1 MHYLTF
7 VGTILL
13 LTTYNFNRIQAQ
25 QSFPSK
31 VDSTLYDTLQWRNIG
46 PFRGGRSCA
55 VTGVEGKRNL
65 FYFGAAGG
73 GVWKTK
79 DGGRSWSNISDG
91 FFGGS
96 IGAIEVSKSDNN
108 VIYVGG
114 GERTVRGNVS
124 MGYGI
129 WKSEDAGKTWVSKG
143 LKKSR
148 HIARVR
154 VHPTN
159 HDIVYAASMG
169 NLFKPNAE
177 RGIFKSTDGG
187 DSWQKVLFVNNEV
200 GAVDLVIDPTNPRI
214 LYATTWRISRTP
226 YSLSSGGQGCGIW
239 KSTDGGETWN
249 DITKSKGLPTD
260 TLGIIGITVSPAN
273 PDRVWAIIE
282 SKTGGL
288 FRSDNA
294 GETWKKVNDSRKLR
308 QRAWYYSVIQAD
320 PKDENV
326 VYVLNVRYHRSEDG
340 GKTFKQFSAGHVDH
354 HDLWI
359 DPQDPERMIIGDDGG
374 AQVTYDR
381 GATWSTYHNQPTAQ
395 FYRVTTDN
403 HFPYRIYAAQQDN
416 STIRIPHRTK
426 GWGITEKDWESTAG
440 CECGHIAVDPLDPEI
455 VYGGCYDGYLQRKN
469 HRNDQ
474 SRAINVWPDNP
485 MGHGAKAMKYRFQWN
500 FPLFFS
506 PHDPKK
512 LYTASNH
519 LHVTY
524 NEGQSWTTI
533 SPDLTTND
541 SSKQVSSGGPI
552 TQDNTSVEYYCT
564 IFAACES
571 PRVKDL
577 LWTGS
582 DDGLIHISQDGGKNW
597 DNVTP
602 KKMPKW
608 MQINSI
614 EADPFNDGGLYVAGT
629 RYKMGDFK
637 PYLYY
642 TKNYGADWIEITKGI
657 SKEHFTRV
665 IRADPNQE
673 GLLYTGTES
682 GVYISYNNG
691 QNWHSLQ
698 LNLPIVPITDMTI
711 KNNDLIV
718 ATQGRSIWILD
729 DINILQQAKN
739 ELKEKNFHLYK
750 PSTIYRMEGGQNWNA
765 KGQGVNH
772 TNGVALHYYLNLEP
786 DSVSTELY
794 IVNEQGDTCRR
805 FSKDAK
811 DKQDQIKLT
820 KGAGIW
826 TWNMNYKPAK
836 TFPGMI
842 NFWASMAGPRA
853 LPGNYKAILV
863 VDSVAQAV
871 PFKIVNDPNSKATLE
886 DLQEQFDFV
895 ESIRDKLTETHQT
908 ILDIRAIRQ
917 QLNNLSQRLKV
928 DSTFS
933 DLIDLSKSIDS
944 TMTQIEKTLYQTK
957 NQSPQDPL
965 NFPIRLNNKLGHLNA
980 LSYGDYPPTAQA
992 IAVKEEL
999 FAKIDAQ
1006 IQLFKKIKKEDIKQF
1021 NTLFRERMV
1030 DVIWIEEE

>member
-1 MHYLTF
+1 MHYL
-7 VGTILL
+7 ILL
-13 LTTYNFNRIQAQ
+13 STIFLLCIFNNKSLQAQ
-25 QSFPSK
+25 NKFPNK
-31 VDSTLYDTLQWRNIG
+31 IDSTLYDTLQWRNIG

-55 VTGVEGKRNL
+55 VTGVEGKPNL

-73 GVWKTK
+73 GVWKTG
-79 DGGRSWSNISDG
+79 DGGRNWNNISDG

-124 MGYGI
+124 IGYGV

-148 HIARVR
+148 HIARIR
-154 VHPTN
+154 VHPTE
-159 HDIVYAASMG
+159 HQIVYAASMG

-177 RGIFKSTDGG
+177 RGVFKSVDGG
-187 DSWQKVLFVNNEV
+187 DSWEKVLFVNNEV
-200 GAVDLVIDPTNPRI
+200 GVVDLVLDPTNPRI
-214 LYATTWRISRTP
+214 LYATTWRINRTP
-226 YSLSSGGQGCGIW
+226 FSLSSGGKGCGIW
-239 KSTDGGETWN
+239 KSTDAGETWK
-249 DITKSKGLPTD
+249 DITKNEGLPKD

-273 PDRVWAIIE
+273 PERVWAIIE
-282 SKTGGL
+282 SKTGGV

-294 GETWKKVNDSRKLR
+294 GKTWIKVNESRKLR
-308 QRAWYYSVIQAD
+308 QRAWYYSVIEAD
-320 PKDENV
+320 PKDADV

-416 STIRIPHRTK
+416 STVRIPHRTK
-426 GWGITEKDWESTAG
+426 GWGISSKDWEATAG
-440 CECGHIAVDPLDPEI
+440 CECGHIAVDPLDADI

-469 HRNDQ
+469 HKNDQ
-474 SRAINVWPDNP
+474 SRAISVWPDNP
-485 MGHGAKAMKYRFQWN
+485 MGHGAEDMKYRFQWN

-524 NEGQSWTTI
+524 NEGQSWETI

-541 SSKQVSSGGPI
+541 SSRQVSSGGPI

-582 DDGLIHISQDGGKNW
+582 DDGLIHISRDGGKNW
-597 DNVTP
+597 DNVSP

-657 SKEHFTRV
+657 PKEHFTRV

-673 GLLYTGTES
+673 GLLYAGTES
-682 GVYISYNNG
+682 GIYISYNNG
-691 QNWHSLQ
+691 KNWHSFQ

-711 KNNDLIV
+711 KENDLIV

-729 DINILQQAKN
+729 DINVLHEAKN
-739 ELKEKNFHLYK
+739 ELKEKDFHLYT
-750 PSTIYRMEGGQNWNA
+750 PSTIYRMGGGQNWTI
-765 KGQGVNH
+765 KKQGINH
-772 TNGVALHYYLNLEP
+772 RGGVVLHYYLKSKP

-794 IVNEQGDTCRR
+794 ILTESGDTCRS
-805 FSKDAK
+805 FSDKAE

-820 KGAGIW
+820 KGAGVW

-836 TFPGMI
+836 VFPGMI
-842 NFWASMAGPRA
+842 NFWASMAGPVA
-853 LPGNYKAILV
+853 LPGKYKVILV
-863 VDSVAQAV
+863 LDSVAQEV
-871 PFKIVNDPNSKATLE
+871 PFEIVNDPNSGATQE
-886 DLQEQFDFV
+886 DLQAQFDFV
-895 ESIRDKLTETHQT
+895 KSVRDKLTETHQT
-908 ILDIRAIRQ
+908 ILDVRGIRK
-917 QLNNLSQRLKV
+917 QLNDFNKRLKT
-928 DSTFS
+928 DSTFN
-933 DLIDLSKSIDS
+933 DLVDLSKSIDS
-944 TMTQIEKTLYQTK
+944 TITVVEKALYQTK

-965 NFPIRLNNKLGHLNA
+965 NFPIRLNNKLGHLNS
-980 LSYGDYPPTAQA
+980 LSYGDFRPTAQA
-992 IAVKEEL
+992 VAVKEEL

-1006 IQLFKKIKKEDIKQF
+1006 IAQFKKIKAEDIKRF
-1021 NTLFRERMV
+1021 NALFRERMV
-1030 DVIWIEEE
+1030 DAIWIEEE

>member
-1 MHYLTF
+1 MHYLILL
-7 VGTILL
+7 GTIFLL
-13 LTTYNFNRIQAQ
+13 SIYNNNNLQAQ
-25 QSFPSK
+25 TRFPNK
-31 VDSTLYDTLQWRNIG
+31 IDSTLYDTLQWRNIG

-55 VTGVEGKRNL
+55 VTGVEGKPNL

-73 GVWKTK
+73 GVWKTR
-79 DGGRSWSNISDG
+79 DGGRNWNNISDG

-124 MGYGI
+124 IGYGI

-143 LKKSR
+143 LKDSR
-148 HIARVR
+148 QIARVR

-159 HDIVYAASMG
+159 HQIVYAASMG

-177 RGIFKSTDGG
+177 RGVFKSVDGG
-187 DSWQKVLFVNNEV
+187 DHWEKVLFVNKEV
-200 GAVDLVIDPTNPRI
+200 GAVDLVLDPSNPRI

-226 YSLSSGGQGCGIW
+226 YSLSSGGEGCGIW
-239 KSTDGGETWN
+239 KSTDSGETWKAL
-249 DITKSKGLPTD
+249 TKNEGLPKD

-273 PDRVWAIIE
+273 PERVWAIIE
-282 SKTGGL
+282 SQTGGV
-288 FRSDNA
+288 FRSDNG
-294 GETWKKVNDSRKLR
+294 GETWAKVNESRNLR
-308 QRAWYYSVIQAD
+308 QRAWYYSVIEAD
-320 PKDENV
+320 PKDADV
-326 VYVLNVRYHRSEDG
+326 VYVLNVHYHRSEDG
-340 GKTFKQFSAGHVDH
+340 GKTFKQFSAKHVDH

-359 DPQDPERMIIGDDGG
+359 DPEDPQRMIIGDDGG

-395 FYRVTTDN
+395 FYRITTDN

-426 GWGITEKDWESTAG
+426 GSGISSKDWESTAG
-440 CECGHIAVDPLDPEI
+440 CECGHIAVDPLDSDI

-469 HRNDQ
+469 HKNDQ
-474 SRAINVWPDNP
+474 SRAISVWPDNP
-485 MGHGAKAMKYRFQWN
+485 MGHGAEAMKYRFQWN

-524 NEGQSWTTI
+524 NEGQSWETI

-541 SSKQVSSGGPI
+541 SARQVSSGGPI

-582 DDGLIHISQDGGKNW
+582 DDGLIHISRDGGKNW

-602 KKMPKW
+602 TQMPKW
-608 MQINSI
+608 MLVNSI

-642 TKNYGADWIEITKGI
+642 TKNYGADWVEITNGI
-657 SKEHFTRV
+657 PKEHFTRV
-665 IRADPNQE
+665 LRADPNQE
-673 GLLYTGTES
+673 GLLYAGTES
-682 GVYISYNNG
+682 GLYISYNNG
-691 QNWHSLQ
+691 NNWHSFQ
-698 LNLPIVPITDMTI
+698 LNLPIVPITDMI
-711 KNNDLIV
+711 LKDNDLIV

-729 DINILQQAKN
+729 DLNILHQAKN
-739 ELKEKNFHLYK
+739 ALKEKDFHLYT
-750 PSTIYRMEGGQNWNA
+750 PSTIYRMDGGQNL
-765 KGQGVNH
+765 KIKKQGVNH
-772 TNGVALHYYLNLEP
+772 KGGVVLHYYLKSNP

-794 IVNEQGDTCRR
+794 ILTENGDTCRH
-805 FSKDAK
+805 FSNKAE

-826 TWNMNYKPAK
+826 TWNMYYKSAK

-853 LPGNYKAILV
+853 LPGQYKAILV
-863 VDSVAQAV
+863 LDSIAQEV
-871 PFKIVNDPNSKATLE
+871 PFEIVNDPNSGASQE
-886 DLQEQFDFV
+886 DLQAQFDFV
-895 ESIRDKLTETHQT
+895 MAIRNKLTETHQT
-908 ILDIRAIRQ
+908 ILAVRGIRK
-917 QLNNLSQRLKV
+917 QLNDLNQRLKT
-928 DSTFS
+928 DSTFN
-933 DLIDLSKSIDS
+933 DLLDLSKSIDS
-944 TMTQIEKTLYQTK
+944 TITVVEKALYQTK

-965 NFPIRLNNKLGHLNA
+965 NFPIRLNNKLGHLNS
-980 LSYGDYPPTAQA
+980 LSYGDFRPTDQA
-992 IAVKEEL
+992 LAVKEAL

-1006 IQLFKKIKKEDIKQF
+1006 IAQFKKVKSEDIQRF
-1021 NTLFRERMV
+1021 NTLFRKRMV
-1030 DVIWIEEE
+1030 DAIWVEEE

>member
-1 MHYLTF
+1 MHYL
-7 VGTILL
+7 ILL
-13 LTTYNFNRIQAQ
+13 STIFLFSICNNDKLQAQ
-25 QSFPSK
+25 ETFPNK
-31 VDSTLYDTLQWRNIG
+31 IDSTLYDTLQWRNIG

-55 VTGVEGKRNL
+55 VTGVEGKPNL

-79 DGGRSWSNISDG
+79 DGGRNWNNISDG

-124 MGYGI
+124 IGYGV
-129 WKSEDAGKTWVSKG
+129 WKSEDAGKTWVAKG

-159 HDIVYAASMG
+159 HEIVYAASMG

-177 RGIFKSTDGG
+177 RGVFKSVDGG
-187 DSWQKVLFVNNEV
+187 DSWEKVLFVNNEV

-239 KSTDGGETWN
+239 KSTDGGETWK
-249 DITKSKGLPTD
+249 DMTKNEGLPKD

-273 PDRVWAIIE
+273 PERVWAIIE
-282 SKTGGL
+282 SQTGGV
-288 FRSDNA
+288 FRSDN
-294 GETWKKVNDSRKLR
+294 GGKTWIKVNESRKLR
-308 QRAWYYSVIQAD
+308 QRAWYYSVIEAD
-320 PKDENV
+320 PKDANV

-359 DPQDPERMIIGDDGG
+359 DPQNPQRMIIGDDGG

-426 GWGITEKDWESTAG
+426 GWGISDKDWEPTAG

-469 HRNDQ
+469 HRNEQ

-485 MGHGAKAMKYRFQWN
+485 MGHGAEDMKYRFQWN

-524 NEGQSWTTI
+524 NEGQSWETI

-541 SSKQVSSGGPI
+541 SSRQVSSGGPI

-582 DDGLIHISQDGGKNW
+582 DDGLIHLSRDGGKNW

-642 TKNYGADWIEITKGI
+642 TKNYGADWVEITNGI
-657 SKEHFTRV
+657 PNEHFTRV
-665 IRADPNQE
+665 VRADPNQE
-673 GLLYTGTES
+673 GLLYAGTES
-682 GVYISYNNG
+682 GIYISYNNG
-691 QNWHSLQ
+691 KNWHSFQ

-711 KNNDLIV
+711 KSNDLIV
-718 ATQGRSIWILD
+718 ATQGRSLWILD
-729 DINILQQAKN
+729 DINVLHQAKN
-739 ELKEKNFHLYK
+739 DLKEKDFHLYT
-750 PSTIYRMEGGQNWNA
+750 PSAIYRMGGGQNW
-765 KGQGVNH
+765 KVQKQGVNH
-772 TNGVALHYYLNLEP
+772 KGGVVLHYYLKSKP
-786 DSVSTELY
+786 DSVSTQLY
-794 IVNEQGDTCRR
+794 ILTENGDTCRS
-805 FSKDAK
+805 FSDKAE

-820 KGAGIW
+820 QGAGIW

-863 VDSVAQAV
+863 VDSVAQEV
-871 PFKIVNDPNSKATLE
+871 FFEIINDPNSGATQE
-886 DLQEQFDFV
+886 DLQAQFDFV
-895 ESIRDKLTETHQT
+895 ESVRDKLTETHQT
-908 ILDIRAIRQ
+908 ILDIRLIRK
-917 QLNNLSQRLKV
+917 QLKDFDKRLKT

-933 DLIDLSKSIDS
+933 DLVDLSKSIDS
-944 TMTQIEKTLYQTK
+944 TITVIEKDLYQTK

-965 NFPIRLNNKLGHLNA
+965 NFPIRLNNKLGHLNS
-980 LSYGDYPPTAQA
+980 LSYGDFPPTAQA

-1006 IQLFKKIKKEDIKQF
+1006 IEQFKKIKSEDIKAF
-1021 NTLFRERMV
+1021 NALFRERIV
-1030 DVIWIEEE
+1030 DAIWIEEE